1 MNRENFIN
9 GINCENKDRQQFQQ
23 LMNDFGKTDIEFT
36 QGRFDPIDA
45 VYKTKSGKIIAIELK
60 GRNDKYEHYPT
71 YFFEQTK
78 YDGIKQRMSEL
89 NADYGIYVYLF
100 SNKIYMFDI
109 EKIVSSTQSRQRLMP
124 RNNVTDE
131 KVYKEV
137 YEFNKNIAFA
147 VFIKDNNK
155 WKKV

>member
-1 MNRENFIN
+1 
-9 GINCENKDRQQFQQ
+9 
-23 LMNDFGKTDIEFT
+23 
-36 QGRFDPIDA
+36 
-45 VYKTKSGKIIAIELK
+45 
-60 GRNDKYEHYPT
+60 
-71 YFFEQTK
+71 
-78 YDGIKQRMSEL
+78 
-89 NADYGIYVYLF
+89 
-100 SNKIYMFDI
+100 MFDI